1 MKNFNRNL
9 GQTMQLRQEVTT
21 WNIKYKGSQV
31 KFLIPQLNLLS
42 KPFRKIEGKFSAFT
56 GSIRRNAGD
65 FNEAEI
71 NFSIVANSIDTG
83 NERRDMILKS
93 ASFFNT
99 AKFPTIRFKSAAF
112 IKERDK
118 NYILE
123 GDFSLCN
130 VTKRIVLDVTH
141 DGEKEDEF
149 GNPIA
154 EFNIQGKINRHDFGL
169 RGNLLQDV
177 FIGKEATISLNLEF
191 IQGETRV
198 W

>member
-1 MKNFNRNL
+1 
-9 GQTMQLRQEVTT
+9 MQLRQEVTT
-21 WNIKYKGSQV
+21 WNIKYKASHV
-31 KFLIPQLNLLS
+31 KFFIPQLNLLS

-56 GSIRRNAGD
+56 GSIKRNADD
-65 FNEAEI
+65 FNDAEI

-83 NERRDMILKS
+83 NGRRDTILKS
-93 ASFFNT
+93 ASFFNI

-112 IKERDK
+112 IKGRDN

-123 GDFSLCN
+123 GDFSMCN
-130 VTKRIVLDVTH
+130 VTKRIVLDVAH

-177 FIGKEATISLNLEF
+177 FIDKDATISLKLQF
-191 IQGETRV
+191 VQCETRIFER
-198 W
+198 